1 MAHHPQIRSSPAVP
15 LSIELRVGKKKF
27 VGARLSIELAELDQ
41 AQGGFKKVPELLKIL
56 RPGSNLSGMGTSTTD
71 LHQDYAGP
79 DRPRKEDIFG
89 PASHGK
95 IGMWLYL
102 ATDAMTFAGFLL
114 GYALL
119 RARIET
125 WPRPSDILG
134 ISLATIMTSI
144 LIVSSVTLVVAQAKG
159 EEKDR
164 KGMIKYLAFTI
175 LGGLLFL
182 GLQAYEYTHLMH
194 EFGMSLSNFTGGP
207 PQFASTFFVVT
218 GFHGL
223 HVLVGA
229 IYLTIILGRAL
240 AGKYESGNVNEIE
253 IAGLFWHFVD
263 LVWILVFT
271 FMYLI

>member
-1 MAHHPQIRSSPAVP
+1 
-15 LSIELRVGKKKF
+15 

-159 EEKDR
+159 EERDR

-240 AGKYESGNVNEIE
+240 AGKYDSGNVNEIE